1 MEDYRQRIPGES
13 LTLERHFHYRFL
25 LQSHSSTLSTNGV
38 LEIKLW
44 SFTDS
49 DALRGPWINP
59 PRINASVWQSHR
71 QPQEAAERIGHSPLP
86 QVEMLLSF
94 LRIARYFQKKNGE
107 RYQ

>member
-13 LTLERHFHYRFL
+13 QTLERHSPYRFML
-25 LQSHSSTLSTNGV
+25 HFHRSTLSTNGF
-38 LEIKLW
+38 LEIKIW

-71 QPQEAAERIGHSPLP
+71 QPQGVAERIGHSPIP
-86 QVEMLLSF
+86 QVELLLSF
-94 LRIARYFQKKNGE
+94 LRTAR
-107 RYQ
+107 